1 MLWSNISVLIFFYFF
16 EVRAIK
22 ISPFVRRNHNI
33 NNKCNKRIYKR
44 CRIYYKFFCYDVILW
59 NSNSIF
65 FRHVKHHDV
74 LIVTFNYGKKATK
87 YVRDN
92 DIGVVYSNETPISYN
107 FFNINKFMKIRV
119 RNMIYFASDGLVD
132 FLNFLLGNKYEHLA
146 YRKYS
151 GYKIVE
157 ITEVISID
165 DKYDKVKYKTINAL
179 YETIIEKNSVK
190 PGDTVVVFEEN
201 QRLCTGK
208 VFDKPHIC
216 TTKEL
221 GFDDENNIYF
231 VEDYAI
237 LGTDFFEM
245 EEN

>member
-1 MLWSNISVLIFFYFF
+1 MKDGDLGI
-16 EVRAIK
+16 
-22 ISPFVRRNHNI
+22 
-33 NNKCNKRIYKR
+33 
-44 CRIYYKFFCYDVILW
+44 
-59 NSNSIF
+59 
-65 FRHVKHHDV
+65 
-74 LIVTFNYGKKATK
+74 T
-87 YVRDN
+87 
-92 DIGVVYSNETPISYN
+92 YSNNTPIAYN
-107 FFNINKFMKIRV
+107 FFNINKFMKIHV
-119 RNMIYFASDGLVD
+119 HNMIYFASDGLVD
-132 FLNFLLGNKYEHLA
+132 FLNYLLGNKYEHLA

-165 DKYDKVKYKTINAL
+165 TKPYDIVRYKTINAL
-179 YETIIEKNSVK
+179 YETIAEKGSVK
-190 PGDTVVVFEEN
+190 VGDKVVVFEEN

-221 GFDDENNIYF
+221 GFDGENKIYL